1 MVKEFEITIE
11 EDSTNQ
17 TCTPHH
23 KQSTACQARFIS
35 HVQSLVSTMEEL
47 GNSFEGE
54 STDPISLV
62 SKDIADPAMKAS
74 LNNTESI
81 GKGQYELF
89 IKEKLTERFKPIDDS
104 ISRNNLPLWKPG
116 SKSSTSKE
124 KMKLKSV
131 KTDCQ
136 LFRRPYIGCQSRD
149 GDLDDFFSHENQ
161 GSPPSLSDCGRI
173 RSGSKCDLIQCIDKL
188 VGTEES
194 HNTSVVVFD
203 SAFCVQALTPQ
214 FCKTFMEYSEIFLP
228 YIKQSI
234 ENVQRLDLV
243 WDEYIPNS
251 LKASTRQK
259 RDTGARRR
267 VLPSAMVAQNW
278 QEFLCLDNNKKE
290 LLLFFSE
297 QVVKMAIEGRQII
310 VTKGEE
316 VLCSPPATGRNKLSL
331 CSHEEAETRIMVH
344 ITDAVQ
350 DGHQSV
356 MIRSTDTDVVVL
368 TVAAVAT
375 LDRKE
380 LWVSY
385 ETGKNQKILPAH
397 LSPSPPCLPIFHALT
412 GCDTTSFFAGYGKR
426 PAWAVWE
433 NFPNVTSTFLEL
445 AGTPSSISEENLC
458 TIERFIILI
467 YDRTSHLSKVGVN
480 LLRFFLRTCDR
491 VMFGFIYTYYLVFVS
506 GQ

>member
-1 MVKEFEITIE
+1 
-11 EDSTNQ
+11 
-17 TCTPHH
+17 
-23 KQSTACQARFIS
+23 
-35 HVQSLVSTMEEL
+35 
-47 GNSFEGE
+47 
-54 STDPISLV
+54 
-62 SKDIADPAMKAS
+62 
-74 LNNTESI
+74 
-81 GKGQYELF
+81 
-89 IKEKLTERFKPIDDS
+89 
-104 ISRNNLPLWKPG
+104 
-116 SKSSTSKE
+116 
-124 KMKLKSV
+124 
-131 KTDCQ
+131 
-136 LFRRPYIGCQSRD
+136 
-149 GDLDDFFSHENQ
+149 
-161 GSPPSLSDCGRI
+161 
-173 RSGSKCDLIQCIDKL
+173 
-188 VGTEES
+188 
-194 HNTSVVVFD
+194 
-203 SAFCVQALTPQ
+203 
-214 FCKTFMEYSEIFLP
+214 
-228 YIKQSI
+228 
-234 ENVQRLDLV
+234 
-243 WDEYIPNS
+243 
-251 LKASTRQK
+251 
-259 RDTGARRR
+259 
-267 VLPSAMVAQNW
+267 
-278 QEFLCLDNNKKE
+278 
-290 LLLFFSE
+290 
-297 QVVKMAIEGRQII
+297 
-310 VTKGEE
+310 
-316 VLCSPPATGRNKLSL
+316 
-331 CSHEEAETRIMVH
+331 MVH

-491 VMFGFIYTYYLVFVS
+491 VMFGLIYTYYLVFVS